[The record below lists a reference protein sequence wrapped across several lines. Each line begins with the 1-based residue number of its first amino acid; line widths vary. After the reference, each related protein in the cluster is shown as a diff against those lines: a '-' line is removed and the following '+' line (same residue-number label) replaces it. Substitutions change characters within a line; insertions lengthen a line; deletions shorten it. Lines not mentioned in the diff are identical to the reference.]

1 MKDLRKIAQ
10 QQTSLS
16 KLMEGREKI
25 TMKMLVINHPNGVTV
40 TSVDVVPDTKT
51 GEMYSIFTFSENEK
65 LFASGGIVFNKVVNA
80 WLAEYDND
88 IEMLNHDLAEM
99 GGVKVKFAYGK
110 TGNNRDIVKCEIL

>member
-1 MKDLRKIAQ
+1 MKNLREIAQ
-10 QQTSLS
+10 QQTLLS

-25 TMKMLVINHPNGVTV
+25 TLKKLVTAYPNGVTV
-40 TSVDVVPDTKT
+40 TGVDMVPDAKT

-80 WLAEYDND
+80 WLSEYDND
-88 IEMLNHDLAEM
+88 IEMLNHDLSEM
-99 GGVKVKFAYGK
+99 GGVKVKFTYGK